1 LILELPFQLLLFL
14 LPDSSARLL
23 LFLLWG
29 TAIPLHLLESSFSNI
44 ALVLMILC
52 TLAVLL
58 TVLPRM
64 LSCKERFH
72 AKRVQPGDG
81 AADLSIP
88 YGLGGQAGSIPWRF
102 LFATSIVSGGVM
114 ALEGRHST
122 VLWAAMLAT
131 LLSRIVLWIGN
142 WWLPWRHLHFNRN
155 ALVVDAQGLRVPWKE
170 VERAIVRFQFGAEGE
185 LCLGLRTRAGIVLEI
200 QEGLIPLWSGAN
212 DKVKRRRDMERI
224 CNEVLARLERTG
236 ATPEIRGTLA
246 APISSMEGSL
256 WL

>member
-1 LILELPFQLLLFL
+1 MILEPLFQLLLFL
-14 LPDSSARLL
+14 LPDSSAMLL

-29 TAIPLHLLESSFSNI
+29 TAIPLHLLESISRTL
-44 ALVLMILC
+44 ALVLMALSTVI
-52 TLAVLL
+52 VLL

-64 LSCKERFH
+64 LSCKERLYI
-72 AKRVQPGDG
+72 KRVQPGDG
-81 AADLSIP
+81 AADPSIP

-102 LFATSIVSGGVM
+102 LFATSILSGGVM
-114 ALEGRHST
+114 ALEGRHSM
-122 VLWAAMLAT
+122 VLWSAMFAT

-142 WWLPWRHLHFNRN
+142 FWFPWRHLHFNRN
-155 ALVVDAQGLRVPWKE
+155 ALIVDMDGLRIPWKE
-170 VERAIVRFQFGAEGE
+170 VDKVIVRFQFGAEGE

-200 QEGLIPLWSGAN
+200 QESLIPLWSGAN

-224 CNEVLARLERTG
+224 CSEILARLEQRG
-236 ATPEIRGTLA
+236 ATPEIRGSLA